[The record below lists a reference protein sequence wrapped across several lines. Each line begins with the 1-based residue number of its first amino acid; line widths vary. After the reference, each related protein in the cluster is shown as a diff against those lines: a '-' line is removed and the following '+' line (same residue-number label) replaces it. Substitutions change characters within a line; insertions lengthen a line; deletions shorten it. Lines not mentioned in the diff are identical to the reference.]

1 MQETARFSPPPATS
15 DLVPDPAHYTRG
27 GTTFRAALIGLAGM
41 AALALAIMLGSRMLA
56 HFDPALTGYAIA
68 TLFAAFGVAFHY
80 GTWLMR
86 PSTRIMW
93 RRSWQFFLSRKN
105 AARYFWVIP
114 RTFIR
119 NLLFQ
124 TFIRQRSRLRWVM
137 HQCLFWGVILS
148 FAITLPLTFGWIYFD
163 AIGPQH
169 YRAFFFG
176 FPVGEFDA
184 FGPIGFNT
192 FHALDYTA
200 ALVIIGVGIA
210 YWRRAQDRSL
220 RPIQRVLFDL
230 LPLHL
235 LMAVSITGVMLT
247 IVDLWMEGWMH
258 WPITLT
264 HQFLVIMLILYLP
277 FGKLFHIIQRP
288 ASLGVELYYAVGV
301 EQGMKNCARCGRPFG
316 MQMHVE
322 DVKTALKGVG
332 YNFWLPQ
339 EGHHWQDYCARC
351 KRVIRAEAYT
361 GLVGRGWV
369 DPGQLRQVKYAVP
382 TSPVPELTGDQDADV
397 RSDVPSTS

>member
-1 MQETARFSPPPATS
+1 
-15 DLVPDPAHYTRG
+15 VPDPALYTRRN
-27 GTTFRAALIGLAGM
+27 TTFRAALIGLAGM
-41 AALALAIMLGSRMLA
+41 AALAIAIMIGSRMLA

-93 RRSWQFFLSRKN
+93 RRSWQFFLSRQN

-114 RTFIR
+114 RTFVR

-124 TFIRQRSRLRWVM
+124 TFIRQRSGLRWVM

-192 FHALDYTA
+192 FHALDYSA
-200 ALVIIGVGIA
+200 ALVIIGVSIA
-210 YWRRAQDRSL
+210 YWRRWQDRAV

-235 LMAVSITGVMLT
+235 LMAVSITGIMLT
-247 IVDLWMEGWMH
+247 VVDLWFEGWAH

-322 DVKTALKGVG
+322 DVKAALKGGG

-361 GLVGRGWV
+361 GLVGRDWV
-369 DPGQLRQVKYAVP
+369 DPGQLRQARYGVP
-382 TSPVPELTGDQDADV
+382 TSPVPEVTGDQDADV
-397 RSDVPSTS
+397 RADIPSTS

>member
-1 MQETARFSPPPATS
+1 MQDTPVYTHHAT
-15 DLVPDPAHYTRG
+15 TM
-27 GTTFRAALIGLAGM
+27 RASLIGLGAM
-41 AALALAIMLGSRMLA
+41 VLLALLIMLGSRMLA

-93 RRSWQFFLSRKN
+93 RRSWQFFLSGANLRK
-105 AARYFWVIP
+105 YFWVIP
-114 RTFIR
+114 RTFVR

-124 TFIRQRSRLRWVM
+124 TFIRQRSPLRWIM
-137 HQCLFWGVILS
+137 HQSLFWGVILS
-148 FAITLPLTFGWIYFD
+148 FAITLPLTFGWIFFD
-163 AIGPQH
+163 AIGAH
-169 YRAFFFG
+169 RYRAFVWG
-176 FPVGEFDA
+176 FPVGDFDA
-184 FGPIGFNT
+184 FGPVGFNT

-200 ALVIIGVGIA
+200 ALVIIGVSIA
-210 YWRRAQDRSL
+210 YWRRWQDRAVK
-220 RPIQRVLFDL
+220 PIQRVLFDL

-247 IVDLWMEGWMH
+247 IVDLWFEGNFH

-288 ASLGVELYYAVGV
+288 ASLGVELYYAVGA
-301 EQGMKNCARCGRPFG
+301 EHGMKNCARCGRPFG

-322 DVKTALKGVG
+322 DVKQALNGVG
-332 YNFWLPQ
+332 YNFYLPE

-351 KRVIRAEAYT
+351 KRVIRAEAYS
-361 GLVGRGWV
+361 GLSGRGWV
-369 DPGQLRQVKYAVP
+369 NPGGDRVPVFGKP
-382 TSPVPELTGDQDADV
+382 TSPVSELEQEPDIAG
-397 RSDVPSTS
+397 R